1 VVSDLSDRPEVY
13 KRLRAAAERAVGE
26 CLFRKSGN
34 FRFAEGSSEALRRT
48 VSIDATRLL
57 HLAAQRADE
66 DAAGEERPQR
76 EVVTTATLGT
86 DLLYVGDTPGRPDL
100 SSIPVLALA
109 DSQPVL
115 TEPIS
120 GARAM
125 GLLDGGVVESPQY
138 FSVRR
143 EPASRRDWAL
153 AGVALLTTIAVASG
167 VLWRTNTDRQAVA
180 AMRAS
185 VDVRESSSE
194 ATGGGVQTA
203 IMASATVGGLE
214 TLAHS
219 LGPETS
225 EGDLSANPSRRVTR
239 TASTALARPAESS
252 VVSTVSTRDE
262 GTDSGRSTT
271 FASPPAASPRAT
283 RPQSLPT
290 DALQPTFAD
299 RPSESFDGGTF
310 LGSGNTVITPL
321 QEVTAPVLVENQ
333 IPVRPPDAEPT
344 SERLV
349 VDVRVLVGPDGLP
362 VDVQRSGEDPAPGYA
377 DAAIAAAQST
387 VWNPARGTSGEP
399 TEMWVTVRYRF
410 APTLPTLSDS
420 AVSDSTTGATAARP
434 FDPELARANA
444 PIDDLP

>member
-1 VVSDLSDRPEVY
+1 
-13 KRLRAAAERAVGE
+13 
-26 CLFRKSGN
+26 
-34 FRFAEGSSEALRRT
+34 
-48 VSIDATRLL
+48 
-57 HLAAQRADE
+57 
-66 DAAGEERPQR
+66 
-76 EVVTTATLGT
+76 
-86 DLLYVGDTPGRPDL
+86 
-100 SSIPVLALA
+100 
-109 DSQPVL
+109 
-115 TEPIS
+115 
-120 GARAM
+120 M

-153 AGVALLTTIAVASG
+153 AGVALLTTMAVASG

-185 VDVRESSSE
+185 VDVRESPSE
-194 ATGGGVQTA
+194 ATGGGIQTA
-203 IMASATVGGLE
+203 IMANATVGGLD

-225 EGDLSANPSRRVTR
+225 EGDLPANPSRRVNR
-239 TASTALARPAESS
+239 IASTALARPAGSS

-262 GTDSGRSTT
+262 GTDSGRSTI
-271 FASPPAASPRAT
+271 FASPPAANPRAT

-299 RPSESFDGGTF
+299 RSSESFDGGTF
-310 LGSGNTVITPL
+310 LGSGSTVITPL

-349 VDVRVLVGPDGLP
+349 VDVRVLVGRDGLP

-434 FDPELARANA
+434 FDPELARATA